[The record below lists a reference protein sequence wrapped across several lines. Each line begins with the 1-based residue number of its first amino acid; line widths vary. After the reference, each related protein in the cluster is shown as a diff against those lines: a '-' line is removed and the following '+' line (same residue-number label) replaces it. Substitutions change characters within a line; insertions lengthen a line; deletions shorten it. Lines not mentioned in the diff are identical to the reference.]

1 MQAMTR
7 NIVFDIPALLVGVP
21 PSLGPDAL
29 RPVEHA
35 CGVAFVAPVGRSFL
49 HIRAGN

>member
-1 MQAMTR
+1 MTQ

-21 PSLGPDAL
+21 PSPGPDAL

-35 CGVAFVAPVGRSFL
+35 LRRGFTAPVGRSFP
-49 HIRAGN
+49 HIHAGS